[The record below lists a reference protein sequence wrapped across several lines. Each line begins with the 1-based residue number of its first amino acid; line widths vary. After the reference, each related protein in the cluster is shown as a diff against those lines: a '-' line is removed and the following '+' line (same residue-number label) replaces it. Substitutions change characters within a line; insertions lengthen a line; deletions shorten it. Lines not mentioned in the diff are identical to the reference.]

1 MPGAE
6 IANIKGTWVNGA
18 LRIQKAANGDDIMV
32 LGATTG
38 LPWGAYNLNVTNVT
52 TAVTLAAST
61 HAGKTIACGVDGTVI
76 SLSDHTSSTS
86 YGASYTIVNT
96 ASDGGALVVV
106 KAAGTGSSAW
116 FVIGG
121 TASATTNTV
130 IANTKTTQQY
140 GDYISVR
147 FNAST
152 AWIVYDSAGTW
163 TPSNAS

>member
-6 IANIKGTWVNGA
+6 ISNVQSTWRNGA
-18 LRIQKAANGDDIMV
+18 LRFQKVANGDDIFV
-32 LGATTG
+32 IGATTG
-38 LPWGAYNLNVTNVT
+38 LPFCSYNLNVTTVT

-61 HAGKTIACGVDGTVI
+61 HAGKTIACGVDATVI
-76 SLSDHTSSTS
+76 SLSDHASSTS

-116 FVIGG
+116 FAAGG

-140 GDYISVR
+140 GDFISVR
-147 FNAST
+147 FNGST
-152 AWIVYDSAGTW
+152 SWIVYDSAGTW

>member
-1 MPGAE
+1 MAGAE
-6 IANIKGTWVNGA
+6 IANIKSTWINGA
-18 LRIQKAANGDDIMV
+18 LRFQKVANSDDIFV
-32 LGATTG
+32 IGATTG
-38 LPWGAYNLNVTNVT
+38 LPFSSYNLNVATVT
-52 TAVTLAAST
+52 TAVTIAAST

-76 SLSDHTSSTS
+76 SLSDHASSTS

-96 ASDGGALVVV
+96 ASDGGALLVV

-140 GDYISVR
+140 GDFISVR
-147 FNAST
+147 FNGST
-152 AWIVYDSAGTW
+152 SWIVYDSAGTW